1 MHLGL
6 RLLIIERITRCVDL
20 GANMKGPSFF
30 PHFRLGRY
38 INRAIFKLMSW
49 WMKLSRL
56 GGQTVTMNDSKI
68 ENRLRRMEL
77 SLAKCCN
84 DASRPRDFFKN
95 KAVDHS
101 TTVLWMLLDEY
112 IKEKVFSYKEC
123 GGHVARPNYRGLW
136 LAVIRAR
143 KRDWWA
149 CWSVRFPVADGSES
163 SWYISITASA
173 AELFL

>member
-1 MHLGL
+1 MSTWAPIWKVL
-6 RLLIIERITRCVDL
+6 
-20 GANMKGPSFF
+20 PFF
-30 PHFRLGRY
+30 PILDSVVTSIELYLNWCRGEWNCLVLEAR
-38 INRAIFKLMSW
+38 R
-49 WMKLSRL
+49 
-56 GGQTVTMNDSKI
+56 VTMNDSKI